1 MTIFNLRG
9 AITRLFVMGVVGIVG
24 VGSLVIQSDPNA
36 AGFYEALGSV
46 REREIPSII
55 PGRTIPYFRH
65 SLAQP
70 GAV

>member
-9 AITRLFVMGVVGIVG
+9 AITPLFVMGVVGIVG
-24 VGSLVIQSDPNA
+24 VGSLVTQSDPNA
-36 AGFYEALGSV
+36 AGCYEALGSV
-46 REREIPSII
+46 REREIPSSI
-55 PGRTIPYFRH
+55 PGRTILYFRH

>member
-9 AITRLFVMGVVGIVG
+9 AITLLFVMGVVGIVG

-46 REREIPSII
+46 RKREIPSSI
-55 PGRTIPYFRH
+55 PGVRFRTSATRWH
-65 SLAQP
+65 S
-70 GAV
+70 